1 MARNTE
7 RPIPIQEGIEIS
19 LAENLLKVS
28 GKNGDLSMSI
38 HPSVMASTPE
48 KELLFSPKEE
58 TKESIAMVG
67 TMRALAINMIKGVSD
82 GFEKKLEI
90 NGVGYRAKLSGDKLE
105 LSLGFSHP
113 VIYQLPE
120 GVNADVPSQTEVI
133 LKSANKQLLGET
145 AAKIRSFRP
154 PEPYK
159 GKGVKYAEE
168 RGITLVLENHYKD
181 DFWKYPEFAQ
191 KKDVFKSLV
200 ESINHPSFGVNFD
213 PSNAYLAGEEPLDL
227 LYSISD
233 RVVTMH
239 ASDRYLKS
247 GTIDDLKKIDSGK
260 IGYANILSHG
270 EVGKGMNDYDLIF
283 KELKRVGFDNWISIE
298 DGVDGFDQL
307 ERSVKFVNEKIRE
320 YWT

>member
-7 RPIPIQEGIEIS
+7 RPILIQEGIEIS
-19 LAENLLKVS
+19 LVENLLKVS
-28 GKNGDLSMSI
+28 GKNGDLSMAI
-38 HPSVMASTPE
+38 HPSVMASAPE
-48 KELLFSPKEE
+48 KELVFSPKEE
-58 TKESIAMVG
+58 TKESVAMVG

-168 RGITLVLENHYKD
+168 RIKRKES
-181 DFWKYPEFAQ
+181 
-191 KKDVFKSLV
+191 KK
-200 ESINHPSFGVNFD
+200 
-213 PSNAYLAGEEPLDL
+213 A
-227 LYSISD
+227 
-233 RVVTMH
+233 
-239 ASDRYLKS
+239 
-247 GTIDDLKKIDSGK
+247 
-260 IGYANILSHG
+260 
-270 EVGKGMNDYDLIF
+270 
-283 KELKRVGFDNWISIE
+283 
-298 DGVDGFDQL
+298 
-307 ERSVKFVNEKIRE
+307 
-320 YWT
+320 

>member
-1 MARNTE
+1 
-7 RPIPIQEGIEIS
+7 
-19 LAENLLKVS
+19 
-28 GKNGDLSMSI
+28 MSI

-90 NGVGYRAKLSGDKLE
+90 NGVGYRANLSGDKLE

-168 RGITLVLENHYKD
+168 RIKRKES
-181 DFWKYPEFAQ
+181 
-191 KKDVFKSLV
+191 KK
-200 ESINHPSFGVNFD
+200 
-213 PSNAYLAGEEPLDL
+213 A
-227 LYSISD
+227 
-233 RVVTMH
+233 
-239 ASDRYLKS
+239 
-247 GTIDDLKKIDSGK
+247 
-260 IGYANILSHG
+260 
-270 EVGKGMNDYDLIF
+270 
-283 KELKRVGFDNWISIE
+283 
-298 DGVDGFDQL
+298 
-307 ERSVKFVNEKIRE
+307 
-320 YWT
+320 

>member
-168 RGITLVLENHYKD
+168 TIKRKES
-181 DFWKYPEFAQ
+181 
-191 KKDVFKSLV
+191 KK
-200 ESINHPSFGVNFD
+200 
-213 PSNAYLAGEEPLDL
+213 A
-227 LYSISD
+227 
-233 RVVTMH
+233 
-239 ASDRYLKS
+239 
-247 GTIDDLKKIDSGK
+247 
-260 IGYANILSHG
+260 
-270 EVGKGMNDYDLIF
+270 
-283 KELKRVGFDNWISIE
+283 
-298 DGVDGFDQL
+298 
-307 ERSVKFVNEKIRE
+307 
-320 YWT
+320 

>member
-7 RPIPIQEGIEIS
+7 RPILIQEGIELS
-19 LAENLLKVS
+19 LVENLLKVS
-28 GKNGDLSMSI
+28 GKNGDLSMAI
-38 HPSVMASTPE
+38 HPSVMASALE

-58 TKESIAMVG
+58 TKESISMVG

-113 VIYQLPE
+113 VIYQLPA

-168 RGITLVLENHYKD
+168 RIKRKES
-181 DFWKYPEFAQ
+181 
-191 KKDVFKSLV
+191 KK
-200 ESINHPSFGVNFD
+200 
-213 PSNAYLAGEEPLDL
+213 A
-227 LYSISD
+227 
-233 RVVTMH
+233 
-239 ASDRYLKS
+239 
-247 GTIDDLKKIDSGK
+247 
-260 IGYANILSHG
+260 
-270 EVGKGMNDYDLIF
+270 
-283 KELKRVGFDNWISIE
+283 
-298 DGVDGFDQL
+298 
-307 ERSVKFVNEKIRE
+307 
-320 YWT
+320 

>member
-1 MARNTE
+1 MARNIE
-7 RPIPIQEGIEIS
+7 RSILIQEGIEIS

-28 GKNGDLSMSI
+28 GKNGDLSMAI

-48 KELLFSPKEE
+48 KELLFSPKEG

-120 GVNADVPSQTEVI
+120 GINADVPSQTEVI

-168 RGITLVLENHYKD
+168 KIKRKES
-181 DFWKYPEFAQ
+181 
-191 KKDVFKSLV
+191 KK
-200 ESINHPSFGVNFD
+200 
-213 PSNAYLAGEEPLDL
+213 A
-227 LYSISD
+227 
-233 RVVTMH
+233 
-239 ASDRYLKS
+239 
-247 GTIDDLKKIDSGK
+247 
-260 IGYANILSHG
+260 
-270 EVGKGMNDYDLIF
+270 
-283 KELKRVGFDNWISIE
+283 
-298 DGVDGFDQL
+298 
-307 ERSVKFVNEKIRE
+307 
-320 YWT
+320 